1 MATLEELERAAEAA
15 NNLPVG
21 TMAAVRRQETGGN
34 QKYIDDPATYH
45 YPLNSDGR
53 RIAGHTGKVSTAFG
67 PYGILESTAADP
79 GYGVTPLKTK
89 DLGAQVNFAASY
101 LAARTKRAGSLEAG
115 LAGYG
120 EGDKYANQVLGKIK
134 METNTTAAPT
144 QIDRVAQDNM
154 RRNDVAAT
162 ALEGVYQQIQGVTN
176 AAKQIFTGMAPDAQL
191 VRTTEQ
197 LAVAESKKQTAEA
210 AATLG
215 TNPNAGSYALNQ
227 LAAQSAELHTRRMAA
242 AKEVEDIYSN
252 PFRAFIESR
261 VFRDAS
267 LKKLNAVAD
276 QENATNQR
284 MKTLHDLTQEA
295 AQTNAVIAQ
304 SVTTE
309 SAQAAGRMAAADV
322 NMKAA
327 QLDIDALKFNVQEIS
342 QVNSLRNDNMS
353 IALRAR
359 DQQIQEQQV
368 DLTRT
373 NAALQVESLRASM
386 EDRRDRATLKAE
398 EIKSREDMLTA
409 VNLGRQLNG
418 NLPAFKSY
426 QEMATAAKMDKNLE
440 HMISQQY
447 VAGITAAQTGKA
459 TLAAD
464 PYTAL
469 KYVKQSGVQL
479 DAGRQRLINMLDSTL
494 SELSSTQDEGVK
506 KALAKESTA
515 SALFNERS
523 KARAKQFAA
532 NIMSGESN
540 IYKPPTISVLTTN
553 TDLANTHLAAN
564 ILAPLQAGGIEDLQP
579 KIVVDRMVADIRGG
593 KISMEQANTELGFMA
608 EVIVGYNN
616 GAWRYKDTAGL
627 PQMDKVNV
635 PLSSGGSFTNFVN
648 RIGGPGAPG
657 YVQPVSRAMYSIF
670 GGDSE
675 EIVNLR
681 DPVSRSA
688 YLNRQLALSIP
699 PVLREQAAVQQ
710 KKVSK

>member
-1 MATLEELERAAEAA
+1 MQTLEELEKAAEAA
-15 NNLPVG
+15 NNLPTG
-21 TMAAVRRQETGGN
+21 TLAAIRRQETGGD

-45 YPLNSDGR
+45 YPLNSEGR

-67 PYGILESTAADP
+67 PYGILESTASQP
-79 GYGVTPLKTK
+79 GYGVNPLKSK
-89 DLGAQVNFAASY
+89 DINDQVNFAAAY
-101 LAARTKRAGSLEAG
+101 LAGRSAKAGSLEAG

-120 EGDKYANQVLGKIK
+120 EGSKYANQVLGRIK
-134 METNTTAAPT
+134 METTAAPT
-144 QIDRVAQDNM
+144 KIDQMAQDNIQ
-154 RRNDVAAT
+154 RNDVAAT
-162 ALEGVYQQIQGVTN
+162 ALQGVYQQLQGVTN

-210 AATLG
+210 AAVLG
-215 TNPNAGSYALNQ
+215 TNPNAGSYALSQ
-227 LAAQSAELHTRRMAA
+227 LAAQSAELHSRRMAT

-252 PFRAFIESR
+252 PFRAFVESR
-261 VFRDAS
+261 VFRDAT
-267 LKKLNAVAD
+267 LKKLGAITD

-284 MKTLHDLTQEA
+284 MKTLHDLTQES
-295 AQTNAVIAQ
+295 AQTNAILAQ
-304 SVTTE
+304 TVTTE
-309 SAQAAGRMAAADV
+309 SAQAAGRLAAADI
-322 NMKAA
+322 NIKAA

-342 QVNSLRNDNMS
+342 QVNNLRNDNLS

-359 DQQIQEQQV
+359 DQQIQEQSV
-368 DLTRT
+368 DMHRT
-373 NAALQVESLRASM
+373 QAAIQLENLKALMDERK
-386 EDRRDRATLKAE
+386 DRATLKAE
-398 EIKSREDMLTA
+398 EIKSRDDMLTA

-440 HMISQQY
+440 SMISQQY

-464 PYTAL
+464 PFTAL

-479 DAGRQRLINMLDSTL
+479 DPGRQRLINMLDSTL
-494 SELSSTQDEGVK
+494 SELSSTADENVK

-515 SALFNERS
+515 SALFNERA
-523 KARAKQFAA
+523 KTRAKQFSA

-553 TDLANTHLAAN
+553 PDLANSHLSTN
-564 ILAPLQAGGIEDLQP
+564 ILAPLKNSGIDELQP
-579 KIVVDRMVADIRGG
+579 KIVVDRMVTDIREG

-635 PLSSGGSFTNFVN
+635 PLSSGGSFTNFAN
-648 RIGGPGAPG
+648 RIGGPGTPG
-657 YVQPVSRAMYSIF
+657 HVQPVPRALYSVF

-688 YLNRQLALSIP
+688 YLNRQLALTIP

-710 KKVSK
+710 KKVGK